1 MGKRKWHGRGKSKGG
16 GKGKKKARNKDSSE
30 KSKAKRPLGPMP
42 QSAVLV
48 TSHTPSQ
55 CQKATREAIRL
66 LERLD
71 ELHSLSSTAPAEVPE
86 LSVGKALEEELA
98 ALKEPKDQRPFRF
111 YCEISLA
118 WNYSALT
125 NSCAT
130 PHTTSLSCRPCPSTA
145 AGVSSLPIAE
155 RCSSVVS
162 RGVALLSAATKPS
175 ALVSKLFARQVSR
188 TTGTPVRFVVR
199 MAPLDV
205 VCSPHLKNFQAAAE
219 AELPKLLEGAREG
232 AGWYCSFHSRAMGTI
247 KREDAMQV
255 LKQVMAPLK
264 LELSV
269 SEAEYMILIEV
280 NPILCGFAVLKDYEG
295 QLHECH
301 LQNASEAFEHD
312 AASEPLSD
320 DEGSESE
327 APDEPDEP
335 ARAEETH
342 EAE

>member
-111 YCEISLA
+111 YCE
-118 WNYSALT
+118 
-125 NSCAT
+125 
-130 PHTTSLSCRPCPSTA
+130 
-145 AGVSSLPIAE
+145 
-155 RCSSVVS
+155 VS

-255 LKQVMAPLK
+255 LKQVGACERTVSNRWWDIRITLK
-264 LELSV
+264 VTSFFVIMWKNVEHGS
-269 SEAEYMILIEV
+269 
-280 NPILCGFAVLKDYEG
+280 KDAK
-295 QLHECH
+295 QIH
-301 LQNASEAFEHD
+301 
-312 AASEPLSD
+312 
-320 DEGSESE
+320 
-327 APDEPDEP
+327 
-335 ARAEETH
+335 
-342 EAE
+342 